1 MEGDLLKI
9 LQEEKSMRLKGGL
22 YHQTQIKLCYNSNRI
37 EGSRLSED
45 QTRYIFETNTINT
58 APDDTANVDDIIETV
73 NHFTCFDYMLDVADK
88 ELSQEIIKEFH
99 RILKS

>member
-73 NHFTCFDYMLDVADK
+73 NHFTCFDYMLDIADK